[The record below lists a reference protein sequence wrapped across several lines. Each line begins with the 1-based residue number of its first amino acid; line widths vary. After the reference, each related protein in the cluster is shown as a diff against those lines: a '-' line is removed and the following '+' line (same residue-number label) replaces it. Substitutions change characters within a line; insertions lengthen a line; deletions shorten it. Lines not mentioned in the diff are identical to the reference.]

1 MKRVSKCKASRKQQK
16 QARKIQ
22 QTVRKRKKNH
32 SLGKRLTAEQKKR
45 RSEQLSKREESKQNR
60 KQLNRD
66 KNETEKIKS
75 IQNAISS
82 VFNNETLE
90 KLAKATGFIKRST
103 GQITAFSF
111 VYIVSF
117 GFFGNGEIALS
128 YLVFG
133 LRSHFNVNVTPQ
145 ALSKRINSSSSV
157 KFLRAILQKLI
168 AVQLNIG
175 LKNSFSETFSMFSGI
190 YLQDSTQVTLN
201 EELSE
206 DFKGAGG
213 GASTSALKLDF
224 IYDIANLVVAKIKIT
239 SATINDQTNT
249 KEILTCIKS
258 RSLII
263 RDLGYFTITVLQSI
277 QNKAAYYIS
286 RLSISAHVYLNKDD
300 EEPLD
305 IPKYLEK
312 LYGEGKDSSK
322 IKIYVGKTERF
333 ETRLVAEK
341 VPLNVAEQRI
351 KRFKK
356 DRKKEASQ
364 HYTEW
369 SGFSIFITNIPETM
383 FSGKMIIALYKIR
396 WQIELVFKNFKS
408 NVEINILKGTS
419 KNRIN
424 SLVYGKLITIAVM
437 FIIHN
442 YAANIAK
449 DREVSGDKLAK
460 LLKSDHQLHLAII
473 KNDMSMLL
481 ILLEH
486 DIVLVCKQKRNKKTT
501 CEYIEEVLS
510 MEKTEKI
517 KTMAP
522 EACTECKSEEI
533 HLQIAM

>member
-1 MKRVSKCKASRKQQK
+1 MKTVSKRKALRKQQK

-22 QTVRKRKKNH
+22 HTVRKRKKNH
-32 SLGKRLTAEQKKR
+32 SLGKKLTAEQKKK
-45 RSEQLSKREESKQNR
+45 RSEQLAKREESKQKR
-60 KQLNRD
+60 RQLNRD
-66 KNETEKIKS
+66 KHETEKIKN
-75 IQNAISS
+75 IQNAISLI
-82 VFNNETLE
+82 FNSETLE

-111 VYIVSF
+111 LYIVSF
-117 GFFGNGEIALS
+117 GFFGNGEIALT

-133 LRSHFNVNVTPQ
+133 LRTHFNVNVTPQ

-157 KFLRAILQKLI
+157 KFLREILQKLI
-168 AVQLNIG
+168 AVQLKIG
-175 LKNSFSETFSMFSGI
+175 LKNSFSETFSMFSAI

-206 DFKGAGG
+206 DFKGPGG
-213 GASTSALKLDF
+213 VASTSALKLDF
-224 IYDIANLVVAKIKIT
+224 IYDIANFVVAKIKIT
-239 SATINDQTNT
+239 SATINDQTNS

-258 RSLII
+258 KSLVI
-263 RDLGYFTITVLQSI
+263 RDLGYFAITVLQSI
-277 QNKAAYYIS
+277 QNKSAYYIS

-312 LYGEGKDSSK
+312 LHCKGKDSSN

-341 VPLNVAEQRI
+341 VPRNVVEQRI

-364 HYTEW
+364 QYVEW
-369 SGFSIFITNIPETM
+369 SGFSIFITNIPEIM
-383 FSGKMIIALYKIR
+383 FSGKMIMALYKIR

-424 SLVYGKLITIAVM
+424 SILYGKLITISVM
-437 FIIHN
+437 FIIQN

-460 LLKSDHQLHLAII
+460 LLKSDNQLHLAII

-486 DIVLVCKQKRNKKTT
+486 DIVLVCKQKRKKKTT
-501 CEYIEEVLS
+501 CEYTEEVLK
-510 MEKTEKI
+510 MEKKSKMKKMT
-517 KTMAP
+517 P
-522 EACTECKSEEI
+522 EVCTECKSEEI
-533 HLQIAM
+533 YLQIAI